1 MGVDPVSFEAN
12 LDMYATYLRILSH
25 TDILLFYGLF
35 VLFHACLTVLWDLKV
50 QFCVLFQCLWI
61 ICIMQINI
69 KKWCEL
75 SDPDQVVFSA
85 KSERMMRIRLDP
97 DPQHMYLY
105 GTSRYSRIEAS
116 ES

>member
-35 VLFHACLTVLWDLKV
+35 VLFHAWVTVLWDLKV

-69 KKWCEL
+69 KKMVRAVRSGSGCFL
-75 SDPDQVVFSA
+75 SQIRKNDEDPTGSGSATHVFVWY
-85 KSERMMRIRLDP
+85 E
-97 DPQHMYLY
+97 
-105 GTSRYSRIEAS
+105 
-116 ES
+116 

>member
-69 KKWCEL
+69 KKMVRAVRSGSGC
-75 SDPDQVVFSA
+75 FSA